1 MSKSYSESVRDIL
14 RAQVDALNT
23 GDDASYRKRVYEMN
37 TLAIDMALRIDS
49 ALEEFANLS

>member
-14 RAQVDALNT
+14 RAQVYALST